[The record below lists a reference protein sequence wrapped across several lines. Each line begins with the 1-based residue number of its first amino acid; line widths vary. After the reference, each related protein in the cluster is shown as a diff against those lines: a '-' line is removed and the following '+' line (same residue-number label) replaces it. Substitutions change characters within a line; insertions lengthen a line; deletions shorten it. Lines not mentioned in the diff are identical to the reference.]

1 MLTTAT
7 FELNEM
13 HVYDSGNTH
22 TTSTQ
27 EEAELA
33 QIVKEA
39 LEEGGVGVYA
49 LNIAPLSVSGNFV
62 QWHVAVT
69 LPTAQV
75 STLGEWHASR
85 FLVDHMQAFV
95 AYGLEG
101 TQGTHTHSQYQT
113 PCAVDA
119 SAAPV
124 LGMAPS
130 PPPLL
135 A

>member
-13 HVYDSGNTH
+13 YHSGNTH

-27 EEAELA
+27 EDAELA

-39 LEEGGVGVYA
+39 LEAGGVGVYA
-49 LNIAPLSVSGNFV
+49 LTMTLTESVNNLV
-62 QWHVAVT
+62 RWHVAVT
-69 LPTAQV
+69 LPTNQV
-75 STLGEWHASR
+75 TTLGARHASP
-85 FLVDHMQAFV
+85 AFV
-95 AYGLEG
+95 AGIEAGAYALG
-101 TQGTHTHSQYQT
+101 GTHTHSLYQT
-113 PCAVDA
+113 QGAVDA

-130 PPPLL
+130 PPPLQP
-135 A
+135 